1 MANPV
6 IVAMWAENAYT
17 VTEGEVVNATVTLRT
32 AAGVPNHRRRG
43 KVFNEHA
50 LVSQLESLK
59 IDAEAERGI
68 RAYRLLET
76 ALLSVALDPSSPAC
90 S

>member
-1 MANPV
+1 M
-6 IVAMWAENAYT
+6 
-17 VTEGEVVNATVTLRT
+17 VTFQMRQSVR
-32 AAGVPNHRRRG
+32 NHRRRG
-43 KVFNEHA
+43 KVFNEQA

-68 RAYRLLET
+68 RAYRLVET

-90 S
+90 SELLDYATNVT

>member
-1 MANPV
+1 M
-6 IVAMWAENAYT
+6 
-17 VTEGEVVNATVTLRT
+17 VTFQMRQSVR
-32 AAGVPNHRRRG
+32 NHRRRG

-50 LVSQLESLK
+50 LVSQLESWK
-59 IDAEAERGI
+59 IDAQAERGI

-90 S
+90 SELLDYATNVT